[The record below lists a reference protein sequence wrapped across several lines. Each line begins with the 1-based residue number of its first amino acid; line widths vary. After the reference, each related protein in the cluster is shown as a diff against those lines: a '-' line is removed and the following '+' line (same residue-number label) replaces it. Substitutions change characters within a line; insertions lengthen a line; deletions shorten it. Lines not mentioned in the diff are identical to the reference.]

1 MKITDEV
8 MALIA
13 EHGLSGGQDDG
24 GGGGGLDYFPFGGFL
39 PPTAPTLPTGADP
52 VMTMQ
57 MGYPVDAQGNPV
69 GDTSGGNQAGGAPA
83 PTPTT
88 TTGPPWW
95 NVSPGGGQGGG
106 PPGIPSFGTSN
117 ASTGA
122 YMGQFDPLRM
132 QMLLATQAGQRQL
145 ADIYGQQA
153 LKQIGA
159 KGGIEEALANIQ
171 GGWGLKDV
179 QAQTLPALMGAT
191 LAGQKWSTMAPYI
204 TGLLGQFM
212 GGGGAGG
219 GGGGVGGGGGGYLN
233 PSLQA
238 TGVPPVNV
246 ATSVMSPALANA
258 LGMQNV
264 YSGNIGA
271 LTTAAGGAQGPGA
284 GNTSLAAQIG
294 NTAAAQN
301 QAAQQAAQTGFANQL
316 AQANAQ
322 QALGAGQVG
331 AQQQANIQRAGLGM
345 LGAGTQAGGG
355 LQNFITRMAGGR

>member
-8 MALIA
+8 IALIA

-24 GGGGGLDYFPFGGFL
+24 GGGGGLDYFPLGGFL
-39 PPTAPTLPTGADP
+39 PPVAPVLPTGADP
-52 VMTMQ
+52 VMSMQ
-57 MGYPVDAQGNPV
+57 MGYPVDAQGNAV
-69 GDTSGGNQAGGAPA
+69 GDTTGSQAGGAPA

-117 ASTGA
+117 AATGA
-122 YMGQFDPLRM
+122 YGGWDPLRGPM
-132 QMLLATQAGQRQL
+132 QQAALAAQQKL
-145 ADIYGQQA
+145 AALYGQQA
-153 LKQIGA
+153 LQQIGA

-171 GGWGLKDV
+171 GGWGLRDV
-179 QAQTLPALMGAT
+179 QAQTLPALMGAQ
-191 LAGQKWSTMAPYI
+191 LAGQKWSTMSPYI

-212 GGGGAGG
+212 QGGGAGG
-219 GGGGVGGGGGGYLN
+219 GGGYMN

-246 ATSVMSPALANA
+246 ATSAMSPALANA

-264 YSGNIGA
+264 YQGNIGA

-355 LQNFITRMAGGR
+355 AQNFITRMAGS